1 MAWLAFSFLLSE
13 KASFPE
19 LPEAAWRNSLHTEN
33 IKSIRG
39 ALVSGG
45 CSNIHGQLEC
55 LRRRVMW
62 NTACIWK
69 FLMHISH
76 CTTYLHLVL
85 RYITLFLVWAGDCVW
100 HAEHTFMNICIKL
113 FLKNTLCFV
122 PGTYAI
128 SELSREIL
136 LLFNKKIGYI
146 PPVEPKVGWWWWGT
160 SVAQTRSHQ

>member
-13 KASFPE
+13 KGSFPE
-19 LPEAAWRNSLHTEN
+19 LPEAAWRNSLNTEN

-55 LRRRVMW
+55 LCRRVMW

-85 RYITLFLVWAGDCVW
+85 RYITLFLVWGGDCVLW
-100 HAEHTFMNICIKL
+100 YVLNCS
-113 FLKNTLCFV
+113 LKNTL
-122 PGTYAI
+122 PGTYVI
-128 SELSREIL
+128 SALSREVL

-146 PPVEPKVGWWWWGT
+146 PPGEPKVGWRGWGT